1 MIRIDTKLHIP
12 VARVFQP
19 LLGRHRYC
27 ACHSGRGAGKSHFFA
42 GKLISDAMREP
53 GDTGSG
59 LLAVCVREVQ
69 KSLKESAKRLI
80 ESKLVDFGLGESD
93 GFRVYEDKIT
103 TPGDGIIIFQGLCDH
118 TAESIKSLE
127 GFKRAWVEEAQ
138 TLSSRSLQL
147 LRPTIRDDDS
157 ELWFG
162 WNPRRKNDPVDLMLR
177 GEALPTGA
185 LVVKANWS
193 DNPWFPKALNAE
205 RLDCLAHEPDQYDH
219 IWEGG
224 YAIVMAGAYYAK
236 QLAEARGSRRIGRVS
251 PDPLMTTRAVWDIG
265 GTGAK
270 ADACAIWICQFVGR
284 AILWLDYYEA
294 SGQPLATHIKWL
306 RSNGYGDALCVL
318 PHDGASN
325 DKVYDVSYE
334 SALRAAGFECVVV
347 PNQGKGAAMAR
358 IESARRLFPSMW
370 FNEETCRGGIEAI
383 GAYHAKVDE
392 SRGIDLGPEHDFSS
406 HGSDAFGLACIVFET
421 PKEPPRKRTRGDYAG
436 SKLGWMGG

>member
-1 MIRIDTKLHIP
+1 M
-12 VARVFQP
+12 
-19 LLGRHRYC
+19 
-27 ACHSGRGAGKSHFFA
+27 
-42 GKLISDAMREP
+42 ISDAVREP
-53 GDTGSG
+53 GDSG
-59 LLAVCVREVQ
+59 VGMLGVCVREVQ
-69 KSLKESAKRLI
+69 KSLKESAKRLL

-93 GFRVYEDKIT
+93 GFKVYEDRIK
-103 TPGDGIIIFQGLCDH
+103 TPGDGVIIFQGLQDH

-138 TLSSRSLQL
+138 TLSARSLQL

-162 WNPRRKNDPVDLMLR
+162 WNPRRKNDPVDAMFR
-177 GEALPTGA
+177 GDTLPTGA
-185 LVVKANWS
+185 VVVKANWS

-205 RLDCLAHEPDQYDH
+205 RLDCLNNEPDQYDH

-224 YAIVMAGAYYAK
+224 YAVVMAGAYYAK
-236 QLAEARGSRRIGRVS
+236 QLAEARGKGRIGRVS

-270 ADACAIWICQFVGR
+270 ADACAIWVCQFVGR
-284 AILWLDYYEA
+284 SILWLDYYEA

-306 RSNGYGDALCVL
+306 RSRGYGDALCIL

-334 SALRAAGFECVVV
+334 SALRQAGFGVTVV

-370 FNEETCRGGIEAI
+370 FNEETCQHGIQAI
-383 GAYHAKVDE
+383 GAYHAKLDE
-392 SRGIDLGPEHDFSS
+392 SRGVDLGPEHDWAS
-406 HGSDAFGLACIVFET
+406 HGADAFGLACVVFET
-421 PKEPPRKRTRGDYAG
+421 PKDAPRKRIRGDHSG
-436 SKLGWMGG
+436 QRLSWMGG